1 LPRIGRAMALWLQNL
16 LALTVVG
23 GCAAYAG
30 WQAAQSLWGK
40 RSRIGSCCS
49 RGCGHAEQSSTKPA
63 TERIVFI
70 PVEALRRRK

>member
-1 LPRIGRAMALWLQNL
+1 MALWLQNL

-30 WQAAQSLWGK
+30 WQAVQSLWGK

-49 RGCGHAEQSSTKPA
+49 RGCGHTANTSAKPA
-63 TERIVFI
+63 AERIVFV

>member
-1 LPRIGRAMALWLQNL
+1 MALWLQNL

-30 WQAAQSLWGK
+30 WQGVQSLWGK

-49 RGCGHAEQSSTKPA
+49 RGCGHASSAVNSA
-63 TERIVFI
+63 TERVVFV